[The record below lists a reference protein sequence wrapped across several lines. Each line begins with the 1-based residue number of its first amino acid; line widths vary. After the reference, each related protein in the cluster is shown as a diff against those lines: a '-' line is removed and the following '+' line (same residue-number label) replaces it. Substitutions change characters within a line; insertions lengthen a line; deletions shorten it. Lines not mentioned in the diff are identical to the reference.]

1 MATNFDAGS
10 ILAQVPIVGGG
21 LLSLATAQWDTD
33 AADTELVTQG
43 TAMGPLGVPAGSD
56 GIINGLTGNL
66 DYANTIVIASA
77 LGVPGAG
84 GFHANGA
91 AGQACSWTTESNA
104 IGSVNSCSFRNL
116 TDGTVNEALDVQLN
130 ATAIFILKN

>member
-1 MATNFDAGS
+1 
-10 ILAQVPIVGGG
+10 
-21 LLSLATAQWDTD
+21 
-33 AADTELVTQG
+33 
-43 TAMGPLGVPAGSD
+43 MGPGDLPPGSD

-84 GFHANGA
+84 GFHATGA
-91 AGQACSWTTESNA
+91 AGQACSWTTEYNPV
-104 IGSVNSCSFRNL
+104 GSVNSCSFRNL
-116 TDGTVNEALDVQLN
+116 TDGTVNQALDVQLD